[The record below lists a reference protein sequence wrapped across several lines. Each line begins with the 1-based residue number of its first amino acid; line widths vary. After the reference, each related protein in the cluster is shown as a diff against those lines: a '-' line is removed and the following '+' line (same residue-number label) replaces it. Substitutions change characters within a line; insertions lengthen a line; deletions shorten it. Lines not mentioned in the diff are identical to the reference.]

1 MKRRGFLTSA
11 TSALFMLPITARA
24 VSGAIATGGDRF
36 RIGDQ
41 EFILSDIRAPSA
53 YVLGETQAPF
63 FTQAMAHL
71 QGLIETTNLEI
82 EDTAPKTRWNARV
95 VKAFGFGVKV
105 TLQEQMLAIGA
116 ARVAPQTDDHAFI
129 DHLLNVERKA
139 REGGRGIWALAAYRI
154 VNALNANAAID
165 GYHVVEGIVVS
176 ARATRSRFYLNFGDD
191 YRTDFTASAKSSLYR
206 RWLRDEFDLAALE
219 GAKVRI
225 RGFVVDIN
233 GPSIDLTH
241 RRQIEFSDPMV
252 VEVRK

>member
-1 MKRRGFLTSA
+1 
-11 TSALFMLPITARA
+11 
-24 VSGAIATGGDRF
+24 
-36 RIGDQ
+36 
-41 EFILSDIRAPSA
+41 
-53 YVLGETQAPF
+53 
-63 FTQAMAHL
+63 
-71 QGLIETTNLEI
+71 
-82 EDTAPKTRWNARV
+82 
-95 VKAFGFGVKV
+95 
-105 TLQEQMLAIGA
+105 
-116 ARVAPQTDDHAFI
+116 
-129 DHLLNVERKA
+129 
-139 REGGRGIWALAAYRI
+139 
-154 VNALNANAAID
+154 

-191 YRTDFTASAKSSLYR
+191 CRTDFTASAKSSLYR